1 MSFKMK
7 VMTRAL
13 KNYATGKDAALMA
26 VVKKHA
32 FILQANTAGSP
43 MMPVDTGALKNSIK
57 ARQSENPKNWIVSD
71 GVEYGVFQELGTARG
86 VPARHFMGNAA
97 EKTAPGF
104 FKDCEKVLKQ
114 NERTRT

>member
-1 MSFKMK
+1 MK
-7 VMTRAL
+7 VMTKPL
-13 KNYATGKDAALMA
+13 ENYAKNKDAELLQ

-43 MMPVDTGALKNSIK
+43 TMPVDTGALKNSIK
-57 ARQSENPKNWIVSD
+57 ARQSKNPKNWIVSD

-86 VPARHFMGNAA
+86 VPARHFMGGAA

-104 FKDCEKVLKQ
+104 FSDCEKVLK
-114 NERTRT
+114 NDTST

>member
-7 VMTRAL
+7 VLTKAL
-13 KNYATGKDAALMA
+13 KDYAPAKEAELLQ

-43 MMPVDTGALKNSIK
+43 KMPVVTGALKNSIK
-57 ARQSENPKNWIVSD
+57 ARQSDSPKNWIVSD
-71 GVEYGVFQELGTARG
+71 SMEYGVFQELGTSRG
-86 VPARHFMGNAA
+86 VPARHFMGGAA

-114 NERTRT
+114 NDTST